1 MRLSESACVLQLGDG
16 SFSCLNLGQSTGR
29 LVKCVLSLGIR
40 NGDEVVVVVVLVA
53 ASSSSGRV
61 LTQGEMSRRE
71 RVFSF
76 LFDGDDTCS
85 SGKVHGSQGVVV
97 NLNSLGQRLGVPAVA
112 LAGHMAA
119 FAAVMFF
126 VH

>member
-53 ASSSSGRV
+53 ASSGRV
-61 LTQGEMSRRE
+61 LTQVEMSRRE
-71 RVFSF
+71 RVFFFFF
-76 LFDGDDTCS
+76 LMAMI
-85 SGKVHGSQGVVV
+85 
-97 NLNSLGQRLGVPAVA
+97 LVA
-112 LAGHMAA
+112 QAKYMVLR
-119 FAAVMFF
+119 VSW
-126 VH
+126 

>member
-53 ASSSSGRV
+53 ASSGRV
-61 LTQGEMSRRE
+61 LTQVEMSRRE
-71 RVFSF
+71 RVFFFF
-76 LFDGDDTCS
+76 LMAMI
-85 SGKVHGSQGVVV
+85 
-97 NLNSLGQRLGVPAVA
+97 LVA
-112 LAGHMAA
+112 QAKYMVLR
-119 FAAVMFF
+119 VSW
-126 VH
+126 